1 MRCARVRRRAQFDGE
16 GRRAAAP
23 RFDAQPVQGVSSIK
37 PGTTAGAWWAL
48 SDNGFGG
55 KWNSSDYRLCIYL
68 FDVRPRTEAGG
79 DSRNALQAVIELS
92 DPAKFFPWRL
102 ADENSPE
109 RLLTG
114 LDADPESLVTMP
126 DESFWI
132 GDEFG
137 PWLLH
142 FSIDGELLAPPV
154 ELPDNVRSADHPLA
168 ITRADIPRL
177 PHSRGLEAMDLAGD
191 NKTLVSILEGT
202 VGGDAPRTL
211 RVQRYD
217 TAAGKW
223 LPGTLIYELDPDTIS
238 VTDMSL
244 IEGNR
249 FVVIE
254 RDDQQGD
261 AARAK
266 RVYSIDLD
274 RALPGKPLQKKL
286 VIDLLS
292 IGNARGLAVTAPG
305 APFRF
310 PYLTTE
316 SIQVLDRKHV
326 VIVNDN
332 NYPATGGRGACRQG
346 RHRMDLARTRQS
358 FVSPVTLIALKNAE
372 LAFGLHPLLDGAS
385 IAIQA
390 GDRVGLIGRNGTGKS
405 SLLSAL
411 LGKIPLDA
419 GEVQRRPGLVHRERR
434 AGAGAAARRNA
445 ARVAGAARRFREH
458 ARRPRV
464 VGARSAAQRIPA
476 AVLGKSRCIA
486 GLGVR
491 RRAQARRA
499 RAGVRDDARPHA
511 AR

>member
-1 MRCARVRRRAQFDGE
+1 MARVESAPMLAPIPRALNLAAALVAACLLASVSFAQTTAPAKPSTSTKKPAASSSKAKPKPAAAAAKKPVKPAAPPPPPPPPPVELIGLIVMPPDAFRAGPPTGQFDGE

-23 RFDAQPVQGVSSIK
+23 RFEAQPVQGVSSIK

-68 FDVRPRTEAGG
+68 FDVRPRTEAGT
-79 DSRNALQAVIELS
+79 DSRNALQAIIELS
-92 DPAKFFPWRL
+92 DPAKFFPWRI

-126 DESFWI
+126 DDSFWI

-142 FSIDGELLAPPV
+142 FSADGELLAPPV
-154 ELPDNVRSADHPLA
+154 ELPDNVRSIDHPLA

-177 PHSRGLEAMDLAGD
+177 PHSRGLEAMDLASD
-191 NKTLVSILEGT
+191 NQTLVSILEGT
-202 VGGDAPRTL
+202 VGGDPARTL

-223 LPGTLIYELDPDTIS
+223 LSPTLIYELDPDSTS

-244 IEGNR
+244 IDGNR

-266 RVYSIDLD
+266 RVYAIDLD

-292 IGNARGLAVTAPG
+292 IGNSRGLAVTTPAG

-332 NYPATGGRGACRQG
+332 NYPATGGRGANVK
-346 RHRMDLARTRQS
+346 DATEWIWL
-358 FVSPVTLIALKNAE
+358 E
-372 LAFGLHPLLDGAS
+372 LANPL
-385 IAIQA
+385 
-390 GDRVGLIGRNGTGKS
+390 
-405 SLLSAL
+405 
-411 LGKIPLDA
+411 
-419 GEVQRRPGLVHRERR
+419 
-434 AGAGAAARRNA
+434 
-445 ARVAGAARRFREH
+445 
-458 ARRPRV
+458 
-464 VGARSAAQRIPA
+464 
-476 AVLGKSRCIA
+476 
-486 GLGVR
+486 
-491 RRAQARRA
+491 
-499 RAGVRDDARPHA
+499 
-511 AR
+511 

>member
-1 MRCARVRRRAQFDGE
+1 MLALTSRALNLAAALVAACLLAPVSVGQTPAPAKPATTSKKPGTSTNTSSKPKPKPGTATKKPAKPVPPPPPPPPPPVELIGIIVMPADVMRAGPPSGAFDGE

-55 KWNSSDYRLCIYL
+55 KWNSSDYTLCIYL
-68 FDVRPRTEAGG
+68 FDLRPRTEPGG

-102 ADENSPE
+102 AQEDTPE

-132 GDEFG
+132 GDEMG

-142 FSIDGELLAPPV
+142 FSVDGDLLAPPV
-154 ELPDNVRSADHPLA
+154 ELPDNVRSVDHPLVVA
-168 ITRADIPRL
+168 HADIPRL

-202 VGGDAPRTL
+202 VAGDAPRTL

-217 TAAGKW
+217 TSAGKW
-223 LPGTLIYELDPDTIS
+223 LPGTLIYEPDPDTTS

-254 RDDQQGD
+254 RDDLQGD

-274 RALPGKPLQKKL
+274 RAVAGKPLQKKL

-292 IGNARGLAVTAPG
+292 IGNARGLAVTTPAG
-305 APFRF
+305 SPFRF

-316 SIQVLDRKHV
+316 SIQVLDRKRV

-332 NYPATGGRGACRQG
+332 NYPATGGRGPAVK
-346 RHRMDLARTRQS
+346 DATEWIWL
-358 FVSPVTLIALKNAE
+358 E
-372 LAFGLHPLLDGAS
+372 LANPL
-385 IAIQA
+385 
-390 GDRVGLIGRNGTGKS
+390 
-405 SLLSAL
+405 
-411 LGKIPLDA
+411 
-419 GEVQRRPGLVHRERR
+419 
-434 AGAGAAARRNA
+434 
-445 ARVAGAARRFREH
+445 
-458 ARRPRV
+458 
-464 VGARSAAQRIPA
+464 
-476 AVLGKSRCIA
+476 
-486 GLGVR
+486 
-491 RRAQARRA
+491 
-499 RAGVRDDARPHA
+499 
-511 AR
+511 

>member
-1 MRCARVRRRAQFDGE
+1 MPACLPRALNLAAALVAACVLASASVAQTTAPAKPAAATKKPAAGSSKPKPKPGAAAAKKPVKPVPPPPPPPPPPVELIGMIVMPADAFRAGPPSGQFDNE

-23 RFDAQPVQGVSSIK
+23 RFEAQPVQGVSSIK

-68 FDVRPRTEAGG
+68 FDVRPRTEPGG
-79 DSRNALQAVIELS
+79 DSRNALQAIVELS

-102 ADENSPE
+102 AEEDSEE
-109 RLLTG
+109 RFLTG

-126 DESFWI
+126 DESFWV

-137 PWLLH
+137 PWLMH
-142 FSIDGELLAPPV
+142 FSVDGELLAPPV
-154 ELPDNVRSADHPLA
+154 ELPDNVRSVDHPLA
-168 ITRADIPRL
+168 ITRTDIPRL
-177 PHSRGLEAMDLAGD
+177 AHSRGLEAMDLAGD
-191 NKTLVSILEGT
+191 NQTLVSILEGT
-202 VGGDAPRTL
+202 VGGDASRTL

-223 LPGTLIYELDPDTIS
+223 LSPTLIYELDPDTQS

-244 IEGNR
+244 VDGNR

-274 RALPGKPLQKKL
+274 KAVPGKPLQKKL

-292 IGNARGLAVTAPG
+292 IGNARGLATSLPAGTA
-305 APFRF
+305 FRF

-332 NYPATGGRGACRQG
+332 NYPATGGRGVNVKDATEWIW
-346 RHRMDLARTRQS
+346 L
-358 FVSPVTLIALKNAE
+358 E
-372 LAFGLHPLLDGAS
+372 LANPL
-385 IAIQA
+385 
-390 GDRVGLIGRNGTGKS
+390 
-405 SLLSAL
+405 
-411 LGKIPLDA
+411 
-419 GEVQRRPGLVHRERR
+419 
-434 AGAGAAARRNA
+434 
-445 ARVAGAARRFREH
+445 
-458 ARRPRV
+458 
-464 VGARSAAQRIPA
+464 
-476 AVLGKSRCIA
+476 
-486 GLGVR
+486 
-491 RRAQARRA
+491 
-499 RAGVRDDARPHA
+499 
-511 AR
+511 

>member
-1 MRCARVRRRAQFDGE
+1 MLASYSRALKLAAALVAACALASMSIAQTPSAKPAAATKKAAAGSSKAKPKPAAPAVKKPAKPVPPPPPPAVELIGLIVMPADAFRAGPPSGQFDNE

-23 RFDAQPVQGVSSIK
+23 RFEAQPVQGVSSIK

-68 FDVRPRTEAGG
+68 FDIRPRTEAGT
-79 DSRNALQAVIELS
+79 DSRNALQAIVELS

-102 ADENSPE
+102 ADENSEE
-109 RLLTG
+109 RQLTG

-137 PWLLH
+137 PWMMH
-142 FSIDGELLAPPV
+142 FSVDGELLAPPV
-154 ELPDNVRSADHPLA
+154 ELPDNLRSVDHPLA

-177 PHSRGLEAMDLAGD
+177 AHSRGLEAMDLAGD
-191 NKTLVSILEGT
+191 NQTLVSILEGT
-202 VGGDAPRTL
+202 VGGDTPKTL
-211 RVQRYD
+211 RVLRYD
-217 TAAGKW
+217 TSAGKW
-223 LPGTLIYELDPDTIS
+223 LTPTLIYELDPDTS
-238 VTDMSL
+238 SLTDMSR

-254 RDDQQGD
+254 RDDSQGD

-274 RALPGKPLQKKL
+274 RVVPGKPLQKKL

-292 IGNARGLAVTAPG
+292 IGNSRGLVLTTPAG

-332 NYPATGGRGACRQG
+332 NYPATGGRGLNVKDATEWIW
-346 RHRMDLARTRQS
+346 L
-358 FVSPVTLIALKNAE
+358 E
-372 LAFGLHPLLDGAS
+372 LVNPL
-385 IAIQA
+385 
-390 GDRVGLIGRNGTGKS
+390 
-405 SLLSAL
+405 
-411 LGKIPLDA
+411 
-419 GEVQRRPGLVHRERR
+419 
-434 AGAGAAARRNA
+434 
-445 ARVAGAARRFREH
+445 
-458 ARRPRV
+458 
-464 VGARSAAQRIPA
+464 
-476 AVLGKSRCIA
+476 
-486 GLGVR
+486 
-491 RRAQARRA
+491 
-499 RAGVRDDARPHA
+499 
-511 AR
+511 